1 MFSGVIPSV
10 SIAAPP
16 YPGLQ
21 PASNYSDATV
31 NDTPSPSGSSNTS
44 SPPYT
49 RKLFQHC
56 ASDENMQNLAY
67 DASQG
72 NMSDGGYESATSP
85 YSSTNTAS
93 PLQNLDLLH
102 DTESS
107 QAIIQ
112 GDNTFLGVGY
122 SCSPPVSVGNSDL
135 QASNAA
141 TSRDNLNSDG
151 MGMDILDL
159 DELLKSFNQENL
171 GNMDFPLS
179 TISNIANSNTGPLMS
194 SPEPSSVYS
203 ASPER
208 PDSRSSTNDRPFL
221 RQLLN
226 MPENDIPK
234 TPITVKEF
242 SFHANS
248 PGDSIK
254 SCFSPHSDISDSDSQ
269 QSGYATVNAN
279 RNTNNMKNTE
289 VKDENMDGYTKM
301 DLSDVPQD
309 ISDELALNFLDNM
322 TDGQVLSDLGSDI
335 LMDTGDDSDFS
346 KFVSSILTQT
356 DTPQTQYSI
365 APSKAGTLGGTNN
378 KTQSK
383 SQFPKVVTQSAHGKQ
398 TGNQFCVPVA
408 PKKMGAQS
416 VSKQGH
422 IGTSNNSTV
431 NSLHVDHGYHQTK
444 GNKNQFLKIRS
455 PTAGPSSRV
464 NGQMNGNIS
473 RPPYIAQ
480 RNCRLQTRETMSQLE
495 RQLRGWGRDA
505 STPDHGSN
513 RNNGQPRP
521 FLEQLLTGE
530 LTKDRYIEMER
541 ERCRYMKSVYQS

>member
-1 MFSGVIPSV
+1 MPAV
-10 SIAAPP
+10 SMAAPA

-21 PASNYSDATV
+21 PASNYSDAAV
-31 NDTPSPSGSSNTS
+31 SDIPSPSGSSNTS

-49 RKLFQHC
+49 RKLFRHC

-67 DASQG
+67 DTSQG
-72 NMSDGGYESATSP
+72 NISDGGYESATSP

-93 PLQNLDLLH
+93 PLQNLDLLQ
-102 DTESS
+102 DAEGS
-107 QAIIQ
+107 QSLIQ

-135 QASNAA
+135 AQSNAA
-141 TSRDNLNSDG
+141 PSRDNLNADG
-151 MGMDILDL
+151 IGMDMLDL
-159 DELLKSFNQENL
+159 DELLKSFNQENIC
-171 GNMDFPLS
+171 GNIEFPLS
-179 TISNIANSNTGPLMS
+179 TISSIANSNTGSLMS
-194 SPEPSSVYS
+194 SPEPTSVYS

-234 TPITVKEF
+234 TPIMVKEF
-242 SFHANS
+242 PFHANS

-269 QSGYATVNAN
+269 QSGYATVN
-279 RNTNNMKNTE
+279 RNTNNMKSNA
-289 VKDENMDGYTKM
+289 VKGENLEGYSKM

-309 ISDELALNFLDNM
+309 IPDELALNFLENM
-322 TDGQVLSDLGSDI
+322 TDVHDLSDLGSDI

-346 KFVSSILTQT
+346 KFVSSILTQA
-356 DTPQTQYSI
+356 DIPQTQYST
-365 APSKAGTLGGTNN
+365 APSKSGTVSGNNN

-408 PKKMGAQS
+408 PKKLGAQS

-422 IGTSNNSTV
+422 IGTSNNLTV

-444 GNKNQFLKIRS
+444 GNKNQFLKLRS

-473 RPPYIAQ
+473 RPPYLAQ
-480 RNCRLQTRETMSQLE
+480 RNCRLQTRDTMSQLE
-495 RQLRGWGRDA
+495 KQLRGWGRDA

-513 RNNGQPRP
+513 RNGQPRP